1 MEITDN
7 SIIPVI
13 LSGGSGTRL
22 WPLSRESYP
31 KQFLALDS
39 RTKKTLLQN
48 TYERLLG
55 LEGLEKP
62 ILICNEDHRFIVA
75 EQFRDLNTTP
85 QAIILEPV
93 GRNTAPAIAV
103 AALQAVS
110 SGKDPLLL
118 VLAADHLIENVD
130 EFKRV
135 IQSAKTYANQGRLV
149 TFGIIPTC
157 AETGYGYIEAK
168 ESPNQEDQITGLE
181 INKFIEK
188 PSKDIAEKLIKDSRY
203 TWNSGMFLFKA
214 SSIINELE
222 KFSPE
227 IINYCKIAIEKDS
240 VDLDFLRLEA
250 DSFKKCPKVS
260 LDIAVMEKTKLGTV
274 LPLNVGWSDIGSW
287 KSLWDISQK
296 NNDGNYINGRVIAE
310 KSKNCFL
317 KSEQR
322 LIIGIG
328 IENLI
333 IVDTNDA
340 ILVAN
345 RDQSQNIGNII
356 KNLNSSDFP
365 EGKVH
370 KKIYRPWGNYTTIV
384 EGNGWLVKLIEVKPN
399 ASLSLQMHH
408 HRAEHWVVVNG
419 TALIEK
425 NGEKQLLSENESTF
439 IPLVCKHRLS
449 NPGRMKLELIEVQ
462 SGTYLDEEDIIRFED
477 SYGRIKNIVNKKT

>member
-1 MEITDN
+1 MEITVN

-39 RTKKTLLQN
+39 RTKRTLLQK

-55 LEGLEKP
+55 LERLENP

-75 EQFRDLNTTP
+75 EQFREINTNP
-85 QAIILEPV
+85 QAIILEPI

-103 AALQAVS
+103 AALKAIS
-110 SGKDPLLL
+110 LGKDPLLL
-118 VLAADHLIENVD
+118 ILAADHLIENIV
-130 EFKRV
+130 EFQKV
-135 IQSAKTYANQGRLV
+135 IQSAKIYANQGRLV
-149 TFGIIPTC
+149 TFGIVPTC
-157 AETGYGYIEAK
+157 AETGYGYIETK
-168 ESPNQEDQITGLE
+168 ELPSEEDQITGLE

-188 PSKDIAEKLIKDSRY
+188 PSKEIAEKLIKDSRY

-214 SSIINELE
+214 SSILSELE

-227 IINYCKIAIEKDS
+227 IINYCKIAIEKD
-240 VDLDFLRLEA
+240 VEDLDFLRLEEE
-250 DSFKKCPKVS
+250 SFKKCPKIS
-260 LDIAVMEKTKLGTV
+260 LDVAVMEKTKLGTV
-274 LPLNVGWSDIGSW
+274 LPLDVGWSDIGSW
-287 KSLWDISQK
+287 KSLWNISKK
-296 NNDGNYINGRVIAE
+296 NNEGNYINGRIIAE
-310 KSKNCFL
+310 KSKNCYL

-333 IVDTNDA
+333 VVDTNDA

-345 RDQSQNIGNII
+345 KDESQNIGNIV
-356 KNLNSSDFP
+356 KSLSSSDFP
-365 EGKVH
+365 ES
-370 KKIYRPWGNYTTIV
+370 KIHRKMYRPWGNYTTIV
-384 EGNGWLVKLIEVKPN
+384 EGKRWLVKLIEVKPN

-439 IPLVCKHRLS
+439 IPLGCKHRLS
-449 NPGRMKLELIEVQ
+449 NPGRMNLELIEVQ

-477 SYGRIKNIVNKKT
+477 SYGRIKNLR

>member
-1 MEITDN
+1 MKTTDN

-39 RTKKTLLQN
+39 QTKKTLLQK

-55 LEGLEKP
+55 LEGLENP
-62 ILICNEDHRFIVA
+62 ILICNENHRFIVA
-75 EQFRDLNTTP
+75 EQFREINTDP

-103 AALQAVS
+103 AALQAIS
-110 SGKDPLLL
+110 LGKDPLLL
-118 VLAADHLIENVD
+118 ILAADHLIENII
-130 EFKRV
+130 EFQRV
-135 IQSAKTYANQGRLV
+135 IQSAKVYAKQGRLV
-149 TFGIIPTC
+149 TFGIVPTC

-168 ESPNQEDQITGLE
+168 ELNDNEDPIDGIE

-188 PSKDIAEKLIKDSRY
+188 PNQEIAEKLIKDSRY

-214 SSIINELE
+214 SSIISELE

-227 IINYCKIAIEKDS
+227 IINYCKIAIEKD
-240 VDLDFLRLEA
+240 VEDLDFLRLETE
-250 DSFKKCPKVS
+250 SFKKCPKIS

-274 LPLNVGWSDIGSW
+274 LPLNAGWSDIGSW

-296 NNDGNYINGRVIAE
+296 NKDGNYINGKIIAE
-310 KSKNCFL
+310 KSRNCYL
-317 KSEQR
+317 ESEQR
-322 LIIGIG
+322 LIVGIG

-333 IVDTNDA
+333 VVDTNDA

-345 RDQSQNIGNII
+345 RDESQNIGNII
-356 KNLNSSDFP
+356 KNLCSKDFP
-365 EGKVH
+365 EGKIH

-384 EGNGWLVKLIEVKPN
+384 EGNRWLVKLIEVKPN
-399 ASLSLQMHH
+399 ASLSLQMHNY
-408 HRAEHWVVVNG
+408 RAEHWVVVNG

-439 IPLVCKHRLS
+439 IPLGCKHRLS
-449 NPGRMKLELIEVQ
+449 NPGRIKLELIEVQ
-462 SGTYLDEEDIIRFED
+462 SGVYLDEEDIIRFED
-477 SYGRIKNIVNKKT
+477 SYGRTKNHS

>member
-1 MEITDN
+1 MTEKA
-7 SIIPVI
+7 IIPVI
-13 LSGGSGTRL
+13 LCGGSGTRL

-39 RTKKTLLQN
+39 HSKKTLLQQ
-48 TYERLLG
+48 TYERLIG
-55 LEGLEKP
+55 LEGLENP

-75 EQFRDLNTTP
+75 EQFRELKTDP
-85 QAIILEPV
+85 QAIILEPI

-103 AALQAVS
+103 AALQAIS

-118 VLAADHLIENVD
+118 VLAADHLIENIV

-135 IQSAKTYANQGRLV
+135 IQSAKTYANEGRLV

-168 ESPNQEDQITGLE
+168 ESHQQEEKITGLE
-181 INKFIEK
+181 IKKFIEK
-188 PSKDIAEKLIKDSRY
+188 PNKDKAEQLIKDTRY

-222 KFSPE
+222 KFAPD
-227 IINYCKIAIEKDS
+227 IINYCKIAIEKNII
-240 VDLDFLRLEA
+240 DLDFLRLEEE
-250 DSFKKCPKVS
+250 SFKKCPKVS
-260 LDIAVMEKTKLGTV
+260 IDIAVMEKTKLGTV

-287 KSLWDISQK
+287 KSLWDISKK
-296 NNDGNYINGRVIAE
+296 NNDGNYINGRIITE
-310 KSKNCFL
+310 KSKNCYL

-322 LIIGIG
+322 LIVGIG

-333 IVDTNDA
+333 VVETNDA

-345 RDQSQNIGNII
+345 REHSQNIGNII
-356 KNLNSSDFP
+356 KSLNSSEFP
-365 EGKVH
+365 EGKMH
-370 KKIYRPWGNYTTIV
+370 KKIYRPWGNYTTIA
-384 EGNGWLVKLIEVKPN
+384 EGKRWQVKLIEVKPN

-408 HRAEHWVVVNG
+408 HRAEHWIVVNG

-425 NGEKQLLSENESTF
+425 DGKKQLLSENESTF
-439 IPLVCKHRLS
+439 IPLGCKHRLS
-449 NPGRMKLELIEVQ
+449 NQGLVKLELIEVQ
-462 SGTYLDEEDIIRFED
+462 SGTYLDEDDIVRFED
-477 SYGRIKNIVNKKT
+477 SYGRINKNK

>member
-1 MEITDN
+1 MKITDN

-39 RTKKTLLQN
+39 RTKKTLLQK

-55 LEGLEKP
+55 LEGLENP
-62 ILICNEDHRFIVA
+62 ILICNENHRFIVA
-75 EQFRDLNTTP
+75 EQFREINTDP

-103 AALQAVS
+103 AALQAIS
-110 SGKDPLLL
+110 LGKDPLLL
-118 VLAADHLIENVD
+118 ILAADHLIENII
-130 EFKRV
+130 EFQRV
-135 IQSAKTYANQGRLV
+135 IQSAKVYAKQGRLV
-149 TFGIIPTC
+149 TFGIVPTC

-168 ESPNQEDQITGLE
+168 ELNDDEDQRDGIE

-188 PSKDIAEKLIKDSRY
+188 PNQEIAEKLIKDSRY

-214 SSIINELE
+214 SAIISELE

-227 IINYCKIAIEKDS
+227 IINYCKIAIEKD
-240 VDLDFLRLEA
+240 VEDLDFLRLETE
-250 DSFKKCPKVS
+250 SFKKCPKIS

-274 LPLNVGWSDIGSW
+274 LPLNAGWSDIGSW

-296 NNDGNYINGRVIAE
+296 NKDGNYINGKIIAE
-310 KSKNCFL
+310 KSRNCYL
-317 KSEQR
+317 ESEQR
-322 LIIGIG
+322 LIVGIG

-333 IVDTNDA
+333 VVDTNDA

-356 KNLNSSDFP
+356 KNLCSKDFP
-365 EGKVH
+365 EGKIH
-370 KKIYRPWGNYTTIV
+370 RKIYRPWGNYTTIV
-384 EGNGWLVKLIEVKPN
+384 EGDRWLVKLIEVKPN

-408 HRAEHWVVVNG
+408 YRAEHWVVVNG

-439 IPLVCKHRLS
+439 IPLGCKHRLS
-449 NPGRMKLELIEVQ
+449 NPGRIKLELIEVQ
-462 SGTYLDEEDIIRFED
+462 SGVYLDEEDIIRFED
-477 SYGRIKNIVNKKT
+477 SYGRTKNIS

>member
-1 MEITDN
+1 MEITDT

-48 TYERLLG
+48 TYERLQG

-75 EQFRDLNTTP
+75 EQFRDLNTNP

-93 GRNTAPAIAV
+93 ARNTAPAIAV
-103 AALQAVS
+103 AALQS
-110 SGKDPLLL
+110 ISLGKDPLLL
-118 VLAADHLIENVD
+118 ILAADHLIENID

-135 IQSAKTYANQGRLV
+135 IKSAKTYANQGRLV

-168 ESPNQEDQITGLE
+168 ESHNQEGTITGLE

-188 PSKDIAEKLIKDSRY
+188 PNKHIAEKLIKDPRN

-214 SSIINELE
+214 STIINELE
-222 KFSPE
+222 KFCPE
-227 IINYCKIAIEKDS
+227 IINYCKLAIQKD
-240 VDLDFLRLEA
+240 VIDLDFVRLDAE
-250 DSFKKCPKVS
+250 SFRKCPKIS

-287 KSLWDISQK
+287 KSLWDVSQK
-296 NNDGNYINGRVIAE
+296 NKDGNHINGRVIVE
-310 KSKNCFL
+310 KSKNCFF
-317 KSEQR
+317 KGEQR

-340 ILVAN
+340 VLVTN

-356 KNLNSSDFP
+356 KNLSSSDFP
-365 EGKVH
+365 EGKIH

-384 EGNGWLVKLIEVKPN
+384 EGDRWLVKLIEVKPS

-425 NGEKQLLSENESTF
+425 NGETQLLTENQSTF
-439 IPLVCKHRLS
+439 IPLGCKHRLS
-449 NPGRMKLELIEVQ
+449 NPGKMKLELIEVQ
-462 SGTYLDEEDIIRFED
+462 SGTYLDEEDIIRFAD
-477 SYGRIKNIVNKKT
+477 SYGRIKKLSE

>member
-1 MEITDN
+1 MKITDN

-39 RTKKTLLQN
+39 RTKKTLLQK

-55 LEGLEKP
+55 LEGLENP
-62 ILICNEDHRFIVA
+62 ILICNENHRFIVA
-75 EQFRDLNTTP
+75 EQFREINTDP

-103 AALQAVS
+103 AALQAIS
-110 SGKDPLLL
+110 LGKDPLLL
-118 VLAADHLIENVD
+118 ILAADHLIENII
-130 EFKRV
+130 EFQRV
-135 IQSAKTYANQGRLV
+135 IQSAKVYAKQGRLV
-149 TFGIIPTC
+149 TFGIVPTC

-168 ESPNQEDQITGLE
+168 ELNDDEDQIDGIE

-188 PSKDIAEKLIKDSRY
+188 PNQEIAEKLIKDSRY

-214 SSIINELE
+214 SSIISELE

-227 IINYCKIAIEKDS
+227 IINYCKIAIEKD
-240 VDLDFLRLEA
+240 VEDLDFLRLETE
-250 DSFKKCPKVS
+250 SFKKCPKIS

-274 LPLNVGWSDIGSW
+274 LPLNAGWSDIGSW

-296 NNDGNYINGRVIAE
+296 NKDGNYINGKIIAE
-310 KSKNCFL
+310 KSRNCYL
-317 KSEQR
+317 ESEQR
-322 LIIGIG
+322 LIVGIG

-333 IVDTNDA
+333 VVDTNDA

-356 KNLNSSDFP
+356 KNLCSKDFP
-365 EGKVH
+365 EGKIH
-370 KKIYRPWGNYTTIV
+370 RKIYRPWGNYTTIV
-384 EGNGWLVKLIEVKPN
+384 EGNRWLVKLIEVKPN
-399 ASLSLQMHH
+399 ASLSLQMHNY
-408 HRAEHWVVVNG
+408 RAEHWVVVNG

-439 IPLVCKHRLS
+439 IPLGCKHRLS
-449 NPGRMKLELIEVQ
+449 NPGRIKLELIEVQ
-462 SGTYLDEEDIIRFED
+462 SGAYLDEEDIIRFED
-477 SYGRIKNIVNKKT
+477 SYGRTKNLS

>member
-1 MEITDN
+1 MKITDN

-39 RTKKTLLQN
+39 RTKKTLLQK

-55 LEGLEKP
+55 LEGLENP
-62 ILICNEDHRFIVA
+62 ILICNENHRFIVA
-75 EQFRDLNTTP
+75 EQFREINTDP

-103 AALQAVS
+103 AALQAIS

-118 VLAADHLIENVD
+118 ILAADHLIENII
-130 EFKRV
+130 EFQRV
-135 IQSAKTYANQGRLV
+135 IQSAKVYAKKGRLV
-149 TFGIIPTC
+149 TFGIVPTC

-168 ESPNQEDQITGLE
+168 ELNDDEDQRDGIE

-188 PSKDIAEKLIKDSRY
+188 PNQEIAEKLIKDSRY

-214 SSIINELE
+214 SSIISELE

-227 IINYCKIAIEKDS
+227 IINYCKIAIEKD
-240 VDLDFLRLEA
+240 VEDLDFLRLETE
-250 DSFKKCPKVS
+250 SFKKCPKIS

-274 LPLNVGWSDIGSW
+274 LPLNAGWSDIGSW

-296 NNDGNYINGRVIAE
+296 NKDGNYINGKIIAE
-310 KSKNCFL
+310 KSRNCYL
-317 KSEQR
+317 ESEQR
-322 LIIGIG
+322 LIVGIG

-333 IVDTNDA
+333 VVDTNDA

-356 KNLNSSDFP
+356 KNLCSKDFP
-365 EGKVH
+365 EGKIH
-370 KKIYRPWGNYTTIV
+370 RKIYRPWGNYTTIV
-384 EGNGWLVKLIEVKPN
+384 EGNRWLVKLIEVKPN

-408 HRAEHWVVVNG
+408 YRAEHWVVVNG

-439 IPLVCKHRLS
+439 IPLGCKHRLS
-449 NPGRMKLELIEVQ
+449 NPGRIKLELIEVQ
-462 SGTYLDEEDIIRFED
+462 SGVYLDEEDIIRFED
-477 SYGRIKNIVNKKT
+477 SYGRTKNHS

>member
-1 MEITDN
+1 MQITNN
-7 SIIPVI
+7 SISPVI

-39 RTKKTLLQN
+39 RTNKTLLQK

-55 LEGLEKP
+55 LEELDSP

-75 EQFRDLNTTP
+75 EQFRAINTDP
-85 QAIILEPV
+85 QAIILEPI

-103 AALQAVS
+103 AALHAIS

-118 VLAADHLIENVD
+118 ILAADHLIENIV
-130 EFKRV
+130 EFQRV

-149 TFGIIPTC
+149 TFGIVPTS
-157 AETGYGYIEAK
+157 AETGYGYIESK
-168 ESPNQEDQITGLE
+168 EFPNKKDQIVGLE

-188 PSKDIAEKLIKDSRY
+188 PKKAIAEKLIKDSRY
-203 TWNSGMFLFKA
+203 TWNSGMFLFRA
-214 SSIINELE
+214 SSILNELK
-222 KFSPE
+222 KFCPE
-227 IINYCKIAIEKDS
+227 IIKYSKIAIEKDLE
-240 VDLDFLRLEA
+240 DLDFLRLEEE
-250 DSFKKCPKVS
+250 SFKKCPKIS

-296 NNDGNYINGRVIAE
+296 NINGNYINGRVIAE
-310 KSKNCFL
+310 KSNDCYFH
-317 KSEQR
+317 SDQR
-322 LIIGIG
+322 LLVGIG
-328 IENLI
+328 VENLI

-340 ILVAN
+340 TLVSS

-356 KNLNSSDFP
+356 KSLNSKDFP
-365 EGKVH
+365 EVKTH
-370 KKIYRPWGNYTTIV
+370 RKIYRPWGNYTTIV
-384 EGNGWLVKLIEVKPN
+384 EGKRWLVKLIEVKPN

-408 HRAEHWVVVNG
+408 HRAEHWVVVSG

-425 NGEKQLLSENESTF
+425 NGKKQLLSENESTF
-439 IPLVCKHRLS
+439 IPLGCKHRLS
-449 NPGRMKLELIEVQ
+449 NPGKMKLELIEVQ

-477 SYGRIKNIVNKKT
+477 SYGRIKGEY

>member
-1 MEITDN
+1 MKTTDN

-39 RTKKTLLQN
+39 RTKKTLLQK

-55 LEGLEKP
+55 LEGLENP
-62 ILICNEDHRFIVA
+62 ILICNENHRFIVA
-75 EQFRDLNTTP
+75 EQFREINTDP

-103 AALQAVS
+103 AALQAIS
-110 SGKDPLLL
+110 IGEDPLLL
-118 VLAADHLIENVD
+118 ILAADHLIENII
-130 EFKRV
+130 EFQRV
-135 IQSAKTYANQGRLV
+135 IQSAKVYAKQGRLV
-149 TFGIIPTC
+149 TFGIVPTC

-168 ESPNQEDQITGLE
+168 ELNDDEDQVDGIE

-188 PSKDIAEKLIKDSRY
+188 PNQEIAEKLIKDSRY

-214 SSIINELE
+214 SSIISELE

-227 IINYCKIAIEKDS
+227 IINYCKIAIEKD
-240 VDLDFLRLEA
+240 VEDLDFLRLETE
-250 DSFKKCPKVS
+250 SFKKCPKIS

-274 LPLNVGWSDIGSW
+274 LPLNAGWSDIGSW

-296 NNDGNYINGRVIAE
+296 NKDGNYINGKIIAE
-310 KSKNCFL
+310 KSRNCYL
-317 KSEQR
+317 ESEQR
-322 LIIGIG
+322 LIVGIG

-333 IVDTNDA
+333 VVDTNDA

-345 RDQSQNIGNII
+345 RDESQNIGNII
-356 KNLNSSDFP
+356 KNLCSKDFP
-365 EGKVH
+365 EGKIH

-384 EGNGWLVKLIEVKPN
+384 EGNRWLVKLIEVKPN
-399 ASLSLQMHH
+399 ASLSLQMHNY
-408 HRAEHWVVVNG
+408 RAEHWVVVNG

-425 NGEKQLLSENESTF
+425 NEEKQLLSENESTF
-439 IPLVCKHRLS
+439 IPLGCKHRLS
-449 NPGRMKLELIEVQ
+449 NPGRIKLELIEVQ
-462 SGTYLDEEDIIRFED
+462 SGVYLDEEDIIRFED
-477 SYGRIKNIVNKKT
+477 SYGRTKNLS

>member
-1 MEITDN
+1 MKITDN

-39 RTKKTLLQN
+39 RTKKTLLQK

-55 LEGLEKP
+55 LEGLENP
-62 ILICNEDHRFIVA
+62 ILICNENHRFIVA
-75 EQFRDLNTTP
+75 EQFREINTDP

-103 AALQAVS
+103 AALQAIS
-110 SGKDPLLL
+110 LGKDPLLL
-118 VLAADHLIENVD
+118 ILAADHLIENII
-130 EFKRV
+130 EFQRV
-135 IQSAKTYANQGRLV
+135 IQSAKAYAKQGRLV
-149 TFGIIPTC
+149 TFGIVPTC

-168 ESPNQEDQITGLE
+168 ELNDDEDQIDGLE

-188 PSKDIAEKLIKDSRY
+188 PNQEIAEKLIKDSRY

-214 SSIINELE
+214 SSIISELE

-227 IINYCKIAIEKDS
+227 IINYCKIAIEKD
-240 VDLDFLRLEA
+240 VEDLDFLRLETE
-250 DSFKKCPKVS
+250 SFKKCPKIS

-274 LPLNVGWSDIGSW
+274 LPLNAGWSDIGSW

-296 NNDGNYINGRVIAE
+296 NKDGNYINGKIIAE
-310 KSKNCFL
+310 KSRNCYL
-317 KSEQR
+317 ESEQR
-322 LIIGIG
+322 LIVGIG

-333 IVDTNDA
+333 VVDTNDA

-345 RDQSQNIGNII
+345 RDESQNIGNII
-356 KNLNSSDFP
+356 KNLCSKDFP
-365 EGKVH
+365 EGKIH
-370 KKIYRPWGNYTTIV
+370 RKIYRPWGNYTTIV
-384 EGNGWLVKLIEVKPN
+384 EGNRWLVKLIEVKPN

-408 HRAEHWVVVNG
+408 YRAEHWVVVNG

-439 IPLVCKHRLS
+439 IPLGCKHRLS
-449 NPGRMKLELIEVQ
+449 NPGRIKLELIEVQ
-462 SGTYLDEEDIIRFED
+462 SGVYLDEEDIIRFED
-477 SYGRIKNIVNKKT
+477 SYGRTKNHS

>member
-1 MEITDN
+1 MNITDN

-39 RTKKTLLQN
+39 RTKKTLLQK

-55 LEGLEKP
+55 LEGLENP
-62 ILICNEDHRFIVA
+62 ILICNENHRFIVA
-75 EQFRDLNTTP
+75 EQFREINTDP

-103 AALQAVS
+103 AALQAIS
-110 SGKDPLLL
+110 LGKDPLLL
-118 VLAADHLIENVD
+118 ILAADHLIENII
-130 EFKRV
+130 EFQRV
-135 IQSAKTYANQGRLV
+135 IQSAKVYAKQGRLV
-149 TFGIIPTC
+149 TFGIVPTC

-168 ESPNQEDQITGLE
+168 ELNDDEDQIDGIE

-188 PSKDIAEKLIKDSRY
+188 PNQEIAEKLIKDSRY

-214 SSIINELE
+214 SSIISELE

-227 IINYCKIAIEKDS
+227 IINYCKIAIEKD
-240 VDLDFLRLEA
+240 VEDLDFLRLETE
-250 DSFKKCPKVS
+250 SFKKCPKLS

-274 LPLNVGWSDIGSW
+274 LPLNAGWSDVGSW

-296 NNDGNYINGRVIAE
+296 NKDGNYINGKIIAE
-310 KSKNCFL
+310 KSRNCYL
-317 KSEQR
+317 ESEQR
-322 LIIGIG
+322 LIVGIG

-333 IVDTNDA
+333 VVDTNDA

-345 RDQSQNIGNII
+345 RDESQNIGNII
-356 KNLNSSDFP
+356 KNLCSKDFP
-365 EGKVH
+365 EGKIH
-370 KKIYRPWGNYTTIV
+370 RKIYRPWGNYTTIV
-384 EGNGWLVKLIEVKPN
+384 EGNRWLVKLIEVKSN

-408 HRAEHWVVVNG
+408 YRAEHWVVVNG

-439 IPLVCKHRLS
+439 IPLGCKHRLS
-449 NPGRMKLELIEVQ
+449 NPGRIKLELIEVQ
-462 SGTYLDEEDIIRFED
+462 SGVYLDEEDIIRFED
-477 SYGRIKNIVNKKT
+477 SYGRTKNHS

>member
-1 MEITDN
+1 MKITNN
-7 SIIPVI
+7 SISPVI

-39 RTKKTLLQN
+39 RTNKTLLQK

-55 LEGLEKP
+55 LEELDSP

-75 EQFRDLNTTP
+75 EQFRAINTDP
-85 QAIILEPV
+85 QAIILEPI

-103 AALQAVS
+103 AALHAIS

-118 VLAADHLIENVD
+118 ILAADHLIENIV
-130 EFKRV
+130 EFQRV

-149 TFGIIPTC
+149 TFGIVPTS
-157 AETGYGYIEAK
+157 AETGYGYIESK
-168 ESPNQEDQITGLE
+168 ELPNKKDQIVGLE

-188 PSKDIAEKLIKDSRY
+188 PKKAIAEKLIKDSRY
-203 TWNSGMFLFKA
+203 TWNSGMFLFRA
-214 SSIINELE
+214 SSILNELK
-222 KFSPE
+222 KFCPE
-227 IINYCKIAIEKDS
+227 IIKYSKIAIEKDLE
-240 VDLDFLRLEA
+240 DLDFLRLEEE
-250 DSFKKCPKVS
+250 SFKKCPKIS

-296 NNDGNYINGRVIAE
+296 NINGNYINGRVIAE
-310 KSKNCFL
+310 KSNDCYFH
-317 KSEQR
+317 SDQR
-322 LIIGIG
+322 LLVGIG
-328 IENLI
+328 VENLI

-340 ILVAN
+340 ILVSS

-356 KNLNSSDFP
+356 KSLNSKDFP
-365 EGKVH
+365 EVKTH
-370 KKIYRPWGNYTTIV
+370 RKIYRPWGNYTTIV
-384 EGNGWLVKLIEVKPN
+384 EGKRWLVKLIEVKPN

-408 HRAEHWVVVNG
+408 HRAEHWVVVSG

-425 NGEKQLLSENESTF
+425 NGKKQLLSENESTF
-439 IPLVCKHRLS
+439 IPLGCKHRLS
-449 NPGRMKLELIEVQ
+449 NPGKMKLELIEVQ

-477 SYGRIKNIVNKKT
+477 SYGRIKGEY

>member
-1 MEITDN
+1 MKITNN

-39 RTKKTLLQN
+39 RSNKTLLQK

-55 LEGLEKP
+55 LEGLDTP

-75 EQFRDLNTTP
+75 EQFREIEIEP
-85 QAIILEPV
+85 KAIILEPV

-103 AALQAVS
+103 AALQAIS

-118 VLAADHLIENVD
+118 VLAADHLIESIV
-130 EFKRV
+130 EFQRV
-135 IQSAKTYANQGRLV
+135 IQSATTYANQGRLV
-149 TFGIIPTC
+149 TFGIVPTC
-157 AETGYGYIEAK
+157 PETGYGYIESK
-168 ESPNQEDQITGLE
+168 EFPREKDQIVGLE

-188 PSKDIAEKLIKDSRY
+188 PNKEVAEKLIKDSRY
-203 TWNSGMFLFKA
+203 TWNSGMFLFRA
-214 SSIINELE
+214 SSIINEL
-222 KFSPE
+222 KRFSPE
-227 IINYCKIAIEKDS
+227 IIKYSKTAIEKD
-240 VDLDFLRLEA
+240 VEDLDFLRLEKE
-250 DSFKKCPKVS
+250 SFKNCPKIS

-310 KSKNCFL
+310 KSKDCYF
-317 KSEQR
+317 KTDQR
-322 LIIGIG
+322 LIVGIG
-328 IENLI
+328 VENLI

-340 ILVAN
+340 ILVAS

-356 KNLNSSDFP
+356 KSLSSTEFP
-365 EGKVH
+365 EVKTH
-370 KKIYRPWGNYTTIV
+370 KRIYRPWGNYTTIV
-384 EGNGWLVKLIEVKPN
+384 EGNRWLVKLIEVKPN

-425 NGEKQLLSENESTF
+425 NGERQLLSENESTF
-439 IPLVCKHRLS
+439 IPLGCKHRLS

-477 SYGRIKNIVNKKT
+477 SYGRIRRTINDEN